1 MKTPREQL
9 ADTLRTARLE
19 AGYTSH
25 GQLAT
30 AMHVSRSL
38 ISKAENP
45 AQPIP
50 SNPVLTA
57 WSGVTGCPLDRLTG
71 LAQRCRSGTPEW
83 FVPYRTAEANAL
95 ILRYWSPIVVP
106 GPAQTE
112 GYMRALFNDEG
123 HPLDRADEMARV
135 RLERQQALGRVP
147 ATMVISHNV
156 LYHLVGSPAVMADQ
170 CGHLARLAER
180 PNVAI
185 HVLPEGCSMG
195 SYGAFD
201 IATGDDTVTVRME
214 TIQDVTSTEAG
225 LVARAT
231 VSFERLLGAA
241 ASQGDSL
248 VTIREAEEQWKA
260 QTL

>member
-9 ADTLRTARLE
+9 ADALRTARLE
-19 AGYTSH
+19 AGYPSH
-25 GQLAT
+25 SAMAS

-45 AQPIP
+45 RQAIP
-50 SNPVLTA
+50 SDPVLAA
-57 WSGVTGCPLDRLTG
+57 WSGVTGCPLDQLTD

-83 FVPYRTAEANAL
+83 FMSYRTAEANAL

-106 GPAQTE
+106 GPAQTA
-112 GYMRALFNDEG
+112 GYMRALFDDEG
-123 HPLDRADEMARV
+123 HPLDQADEMARV

-147 ATMVISHNV
+147 ATIIISHNV
-156 LYHLVGSPAVMADQ
+156 LYRLTGSPAIMAEQ
-170 CGHLARLAER
+170 CAFLASLAER

-201 IATGDDTVTVRME
+201 IATGDATATVRME
-214 TIQDVTSTEAG
+214 TIQDVTSTEGG

-231 VSFERLLGAA
+231 VSFERLLGAS

-248 VTIREAEEQWKA
+248 VTIREAEEKWKA
-260 QTL
+260 QA